1 LIDFTEADVI
11 LLPIGHICFDD
22 NDFFGQS
29 RVSFGVRGE
38 AVSNDIPHLRIEIAS
53 HGLVQVIGVK
63 STHLLVYRTAVSH
76 DDVLGLFATTD
87 AHQHRLL
94 GDR

>member
-1 LIDFTEADVI
+1 MIDFTEADVI

-38 AVSNDIPHLRIEIAS
+38 AVSNDIPIL
-53 HGLVQVIGVK
+53 GLK
-63 STHLLVYRTAVSH
+63 LLVMGWYR
-76 DDVLGLFATTD
+76 
-87 AHQHRLL
+87 
-94 GDR
+94 